1 MRMELEG
8 VNMKST
14 QIFSKLED
22 LDDRLKNSTTGLQ
35 EQLQVLLIAFQEA
48 HDIIKE
54 KLILKSLEFADMEGR
69 YRAVLPAEEDTFE
82 WIFNDPGKM
91 LEKQPDLAI
100 GFVDWLKSGSSIF
113 HIVGKPGSGKSTL
126 MKLLC
131 ERDETQE
138 CLEEWASAG
147 DKELIF
153 CKFFFWRITTVAE
166 QKTLKG
172 LIRGLLHGVLSQV
185 PSLCRHLFPKQWA
198 PKKGTARTKLH
209 IELGDTEIS
218 DAFEILMK
226 GKEILSE
233 FRLCFFIDGLDEFE
247 EDYKLQSETQAT
259 LAAKLNK
266 WTTSSDGQVKICVS
280 SRPLLEFTGTFPVS
294 QQVTL
299 QSLTADDIQT
309 LVATRLEKDEHFQNL
324 RNKSEDIENRCD
336 ALVQKIL
343 DEAEGVF
350 LWVVL
355 VLHEL
360 GQALSDESV
369 EVLERIV
376 ANAHKEL
383 KEFIKTILES
393 IHRHHRQSSYYFLA
407 IIMRM
412 NGILTSEVK
421 AEAALRAAVEAAV
434 KWHGHR
440 EYFISLEEG
449 AMFFD
454 AADKGNLLGCD
465 ESSALITRDFLN
477 DQEAMKKEKERLLTR
492 CRSLVDVDGNL
503 NIRFT
508 HRSIPESL
516 QILFTSNELEESVQ
530 DERVA
535 EVLTW
540 ILLADIRRRFKDEFE
555 GNGWDSR
562 RSSTGRL
569 LHMALM
575 HLRMYPLRQDDS
587 ERMMRLL
594 YNIQGAIFLA
604 LYGTATPPDEQ
615 WDDWGWIR
623 TDEALLRRALR
634 LGVFDT
640 WQIHEFTGWLI
651 DTKLCLDKDKRRLLA
666 NLTGVVVAICGESPY
681 YNFSSYDFVID
692 KLFNLGLSLD
702 AKHPPGFVH
711 SGCRAPECQ
720 MWYEFVCRELH
731 YGMAH
736 ARFKKMEG
744 YLHSDEQ
751 TRFQWG
757 ALEILLRFG
766 ADPDVY
772 LFKDYEE
779 PNRAQLLGPTGEVLF
794 EITLND
800 GTYSL
805 LHSNI
810 NGRTTIPLPRRPS
823 RDGRKFIPLPRPGK
837 ISLKEFIEHYKPPNL
852 DKLLKLIQQ
861 NMDKKIG
868 HSAPDIP
875 TLGEGTDQDVSPHTS
890 RMGASTP
897 AIQATPSAQPKL
909 VPRKTW

>member
-8 VNMKST
+8 VGIKST

-22 LDDRLKNSTTGLQ
+22 LDGRIKDSTSDLQ
-35 EQLQVLLIAFQEA
+35 EQLRALLVTFQEA
-48 HDIIKE
+48 QNLIKE

-69 YRAVLPAEEDTFE
+69 YRAVLPAGEDTFE

-91 LEKQPDLAI
+91 LEKEPGLAI
-100 GFVDWLKSGSSIF
+100 GFIDWLESGSGIF

-138 CLEEWASAG
+138 YLQEWASAD

-185 PSLCRHLFPKQWA
+185 PSLCQHLFPKQWA

-218 DAFEILMK
+218 DAFEILMT

-247 EDYKLQSETQAT
+247 QDYRLQSETQAT
-259 LAAKLNK
+259 LATKLNK
-266 WTTSSDGQVKICVS
+266 WTANSDGQVKMCVS

-294 QQVTL
+294 QQITL

-309 LVATRLEKDEHFQNL
+309 LVDNRLEKDERFQKL
-324 RNKSEDIENRCD
+324 RESSKDNESRCD
-336 ALVQKIL
+336 ALVQKVL
-343 DEAEGVF
+343 GEAEGVF

-355 VLHEL
+355 VLNQL

-383 KEFIKTILES
+383 KEFIKAILES
-393 IHRHHRQSSYYFLA
+393 IHRRHRQGAYYFLA
-407 IIMRM
+407 IIMRI

-421 AEAALRAAVEAAV
+421 AEAALRVAVEATARYYGNWTLSV
-434 KWHGHR
+434 
-440 EYFISLEEG
+440 SLEEG
-449 AMFFD
+449 AMVFD

-465 ESSALITRDFLN
+465 ESSAVHTRGLLN
-477 DQEAMKKEKERLLTR
+477 NQEAMKNEKERLLTR
-492 CRSLVDVDGNL
+492 CRGLVDVDGEM

-516 QILFTSNELEESVQ
+516 QILFTSNQLEESVQ

-535 EVLTW
+535 QVLAW
-540 ILLADIRRRFKDEFE
+540 ILLGDVRWRWKHECKDESRTDGWRSRQSSIRRLRYV
-555 GNGWDSR
+555 
-562 RSSTGRL
+562 
-569 LHMALM
+569 ALTR
-575 HLRMYPLRQDDS
+575 LRMYPLGQDDS
-587 ERMMRLL
+587 EGMMRVI
-594 YNIQGAIFLA
+594 YNIQEAIFLA
-604 LYGTATPPDEQ
+604 QYGTGTPPDEQ

-623 TDEALLRRALR
+623 TDEVPLRRALR

-640 WQIHEFTGWLI
+640 WQLHEFTGWLI
-651 DTKLCLDKDKRRLLA
+651 DTKLSVDKDKRRLLA
-666 NLTGVVVAICGESPY
+666 NLIELLVMIGAELPHHNI
-681 YNFSSYDFVID
+681 SSFDYIID
-692 KLFNLGLSLD
+692 KLFTLGLSLD

-711 SGCRAPECQ
+711 NGCQAPECQ
-720 MWYEFVCRELH
+720 IWYEFVCRELH
-731 YGMAH
+731 YGMSH
-736 ARFKKMEG
+736 VRFENMRG
-744 YLHSDEQ
+744 YPHSDQ
-751 TRFQWG
+751 QIRFQWG
-757 ALEILLRFG
+757 ALETLLRFG
-766 ADPDVY
+766 ANPDVY
-772 LFKDYEE
+772 LFKGERR
-779 PNRAQLLGPTGEVLF
+779 NQGQLLGPTGEVLY
-794 EITLND
+794 EITLHD
-800 GTYSL
+800 GTYRNHL
-805 LHSNI
+805 GNHH
-810 NGRTTIPLPRRPS
+810 RE
-823 RDGRKFIPLPRPGK
+823 FIPLPRAGK
-837 ISLKEFIEHYKPPNL
+837 VSLKEFVEHYKPPNL
-852 DKLLKLIQQ
+852 DELLKLIQQ

-868 HSAPDIP
+868 HSVPDIP
-875 TLGEGTDQDVSPHTS
+875 TLGEGNDQDISPYAS

-897 AIQATPSAQPKL
+897 AIQTTESPRPKL

>member
-1 MRMELEG
+1 MRKELEG
-8 VNMKST
+8 VGMKST
-14 QIFSKLED
+14 QICNKLED
-22 LDDRLKNSTTGLQ
+22 LDGRLKESTTDLQ
-35 EQLQVLLIAFQEA
+35 EQLKALLVTFQEA
-48 HDIIKE
+48 QDLIKE
-54 KLILKSLEFADMEGR
+54 KLILKSLAFADMEGR

-91 LEKQPDLAI
+91 LEKEPGLAI
-100 GFVDWLKSGSSIF
+100 GFIDWLESGSGIF
-113 HIVGKPGSGKSTL
+113 HVVGKPGSGKSTL

-138 CLEEWASAG
+138 YLEEWASAG

-172 LIRGLLHGVLSQV
+172 LIRGLLHGLLSKV
-185 PSLCRHLFPKQWA
+185 PRLCRHLFPKQWA
-198 PKKGTARTKLH
+198 PKKGSARTELH
-209 IELGDTEIS
+209 VELGDTEIS

-266 WTTSSDGQVKICVS
+266 WTANSNGQVKMCVS
-280 SRPLLEFTGTFPVS
+280 SRPLLEFTRTFPAS
-294 QQVTL
+294 QQITL
-299 QSLTADDIQT
+299 QNLTVDDIQT
-309 LVATRLEKDEHFQNL
+309 LVANRLEEDERFQRIRESSKDNEG
-324 RNKSEDIENRCD
+324 RCD

-343 DEAEGVF
+343 GEAEGVF

-355 VLHEL
+355 VLNEL
-360 GQALSDESV
+360 SQALSDESV

-383 KEFIKTILES
+383 KEFIKSILGS
-393 IHRHHRQSSYYFLA
+393 IPRRHRQGSYYFLA

-421 AEAALRAAVEAAV
+421 AEAALRSAVEAA
-434 KWHGHR
+434 R
-440 EYFISLEEG
+440 AEFEYFNKWEPHISLEEG

-454 AADKGNLLGCD
+454 AADKGNLLDCD
-465 ESSALITRDFLN
+465 ESSAVHTRDLHN
-477 DQEAMKKEKERLLTR
+477 DQEATKKETERLLTR
-492 CRSLVDVDGNL
+492 CRALVDVDENL

-540 ILLADIRRRFKDEFE
+540 ILLADVRRHWKDECE
-555 GNGWDSR
+555 GNDELDSKQ
-562 RSSTGRL
+562 SSAHRL

-575 HLRMYPLRQDDS
+575 NLRMYPLGQDDS
-587 ERMMRLL
+587 ERIMRLI
-594 YNIQGAIFLA
+594 YNIQEAIFLA
-604 LYGTATPPDEQ
+604 QYGIATPPDEQ
-615 WDDWGWIR
+615 WDNWGWIR
-623 TDEALLRRALR
+623 TDEPPFRRELR
-634 LGVFDT
+634 LGVFDF
-640 WQIHEFTGWLI
+640 WQLHEFTGWLI
-651 DTKLCLDKDKRRLLA
+651 DTKLCVDKDKRRLLA
-666 NLTGVVVAICGESPY
+666 KLTERVVTICGEFPFD
-681 YNFSSYDFVID
+681 NFSSFNYVID
-692 KLFNLGLSLD
+692 KLLNLGLSLD
-702 AKHPPGFVH
+702 AKHPQGFVH
-711 SGCRAPECQ
+711 NSCRASECQ

-731 YGMAH
+731 YGMTH
-736 ARFKKMEG
+736 AYLKEFHG
-744 YLHSDEQ
+744 YSHSDQ
-751 TRFQWG
+751 QIRFQWG
-757 ALEILLRFG
+757 ALETLLRFG

-772 LFKDYEE
+772 LFKDEE

-800 GTYSL
+800 GTYSQD
-805 LHSNI
+805 HPEDDD
-810 NGRTTIPLPRRPS
+810 RE
-823 RDGRKFIPLPRPGK
+823 FIPLPRPGK
-837 ISLKEFIEHYKPPNL
+837 VSLTEFVEHYKPPNL
-852 DKLLKLIQQ
+852 DELLKLIQQ

-868 HSAPDIP
+868 HSVPDIP
-875 TLGEGTDQDVSPHTS
+875 ILGEGTDQDISLYAS

-897 AIQATPSAQPKL
+897 AIQTTESPRAKL
-909 VPRKTW
+909 VSRKTW